1 MSILGFFRQLQA
13 IRSDAQAKA
22 QAKLEAVVGLD
33 RLPEHSGRD
42 APPYVN
48 AIAKEALRW
57 QNVGSFGVV
66 HRLTAD
72 DYYKGHSLPKGTLSG
87 GMFGESITPCDTGAR
102 IAQRLPRGMVLNP
115 KVYPNPGVSD
125 PMRYTKGSV
134 QNPANVSFR
143 SERRQACTP
152 SLTTL

>member
-1 MSILGFFRQLQA
+1 MMTA
-13 IRSDAQAKA
+13 IRPDVWAKA
-22 QAKLEAVVGLD
+22 QAELEAVVGLD
-33 RLPEHSGRD
+33 RLPEHSDRD
-42 APPYVN
+42 APPYVK

-87 GMFGESITPCDTGAR
+87 GTFGESITPCDTGAG
-102 IAQRLPRGMVLNP
+102 IAQRPPRGMVLNP

-125 PMRYTKGSV
+125 PMRYIKDGALNPDLP
-134 QNPANVSFR
+134 NPANIVFGFGC
-143 SERRQACTP
+143 E
-152 SLTTL
+152 